1 MLNLLVGQLHGR
13 NGEEMSFNVLT
24 PIWRSTAVVQKENLS
39 FNLYVKRIK
48 ENIRLL
54 FYLNQMDPS
63 INLEIAFAYM

>member
-24 PIWRSTAVVQKENLS
+24 QIWRSTAVVQKENLS

-48 ENIRLL
+48 ENTRLL